1 MTTRDLSS
9 DDAFFAAF
17 NDCSAPPSAFNHLG
31 HLRIG
36 WIHLQR
42 YPVAEAIQRTCDGIE
57 RFANHLGA
65 PGKYNRTLSE
75 ALMLLMAH
83 GGAADRS
90 KTWDNFLEENPQLVK
105 DALGLLAQHYSN
117 ERLSSET
124 ARKTFMPPDLNPLP

>member
-1 MTTRDLSS
+1 MNTRDLTS

-31 HLRIG
+31 HIRIG

-42 YPVAEAIQRTCDGIE
+42 YPVPEAIQRTCDGIE

-75 ALMLLMAH
+75 ALMCLMAH
-83 GGAADRS
+83 GGAADRN
-90 KTWDNFLEENPQLVK
+90 KTWGDFLEENPQLVK
-105 DALGLLAQHYSN
+105 DALGLLAHHYSN
-117 ERLSSET
+117 ERLNSET

>member
-1 MTTRDLSS
+1 MSTRDLSY

-36 WIHLQR
+36 WIHFRR
-42 YPVAEAIQRTCDGIE
+42 YPAAEAIQRTCAGIE

-83 GGAADRS
+83 GGAADRG
-90 KTWDNFLEENPQLVK
+90 KTWEAFLADNADLVN
-105 DALGLLAQHYSN
+105 DALGLLARHYTN
-117 ERLSSET
+117 ERLHSET
-124 ARKTFMPPDLNPLP
+124 ARKTFVPPDLKPLP

>member
-1 MTTRDLSS
+1 MTTSDFTS

-31 HLRIG
+31 HIRIG

-42 YPVAEAIQRTCDGIE
+42 YPVPEAVQRTCDGIE

-75 ALMLLMAH
+75 ALMIFMAH
-83 GGAADRS
+83 GGAADRK
-90 KTWDNFLEENPQLVK
+90 KTWHDFLEENPQLVK
-105 DALGLLAQHYSN
+105 DALGLLARHYSN
-117 ERLSSET
+117 ERLNSDT